1 MISWL
6 WSYYNNV
13 VMFHKQKDIEIV
25 KLTAKI
31 KKLEGMIESIK
42 YIVDDN

>member
-13 VMFHKQKDIEIV
+13 ITCHRQKDIEIV

-31 KKLEGMIESIK
+31 KKLEGIIQSIK
-42 YIVDDN
+42 YIMDDN